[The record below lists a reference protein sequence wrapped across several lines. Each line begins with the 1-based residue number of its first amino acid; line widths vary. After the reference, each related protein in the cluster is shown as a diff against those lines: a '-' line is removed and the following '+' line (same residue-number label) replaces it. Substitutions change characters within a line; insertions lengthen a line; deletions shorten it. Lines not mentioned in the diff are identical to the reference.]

1 MDDKALI
8 ILAEMLNKARI
19 QANAI
24 EATAPQSGVYG
35 DIAKALQDTLAI
47 LTDAYTASFIYEALL
62 DASSVKEAIALV
74 TGSEAK

>member
-24 EATAPQSGVYG
+24 EVTAPESGVYG
-35 DIAKALQDTLAI
+35 DIVKSLKRTLAI
-47 LTDAYTASFIYEALL
+47 LTGDAHTASRVYEALL
-62 DASSVKEAIALV
+62 DSSSIKEALEVI
-74 TGSEAK
+74 K

>member
-1 MDDKALI
+1 MDAMDTKALI

-35 DIAKALQDTLAI
+35 DIVTSLKRTLAI
-47 LTDAYTASFIYEALL
+47 LTGDAHSASRVYEELLDCSSVTEAL
-62 DASSVKEAIALV
+62 EV
-74 TGSEAK
+74 TFK